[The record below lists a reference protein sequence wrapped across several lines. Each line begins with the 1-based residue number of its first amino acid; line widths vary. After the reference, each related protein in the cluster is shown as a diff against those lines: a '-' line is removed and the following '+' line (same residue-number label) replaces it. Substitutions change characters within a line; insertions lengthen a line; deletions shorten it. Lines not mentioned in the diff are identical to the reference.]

1 MYMMTCFPLS
11 KSTLEQEL
19 RGRRLAAERQLKA
32 MAWPMI
38 TSAAILMRAVAQ
50 NASEPPAWIL
60 EARAAGEQHP
70 RARLYD
76 LLNTVAL
83 ASAAAAVVV
92 LCLYQLGAALDVAR
106 VMLLAL
112 FASEVA
118 HCVGSTDSWGG
129 AAGRSI
135 VHSCFD
141 EHIGVCRC
149 VVL

>member
-1 MYMMTCFPLS
+1 MYMTTCFPLS

-19 RGRRLAAERQLKA
+19 RGRRLAAGRQLKA

-92 LCLYQLGAALDVAR
+92 LCLYQLGAALDIAR

-112 FASEVA
+112 FASASVA

-129 AAGRSI
+129 AAAALLLVAVTVTEQVRPAA
-135 VHSCFD
+135 
-141 EHIGVCRC
+141 
-149 VVL
+149 L